1 MAHQQIL
8 RTSTL
13 PPLDRRMAY
22 AREIL
27 NYWMERARTRR
38 QLRALDD
45 RILEDIGMTRD
56 QAAAE
61 SAKYFWQH

>member
-13 PPLDRRMAY
+13 PPLDRRIAY

-27 NYWMERARTRR
+27 HYWMERARTRR
-38 QLRALDD
+38 QLRELDD

>member
-1 MAHQQIL
+1 MAHPQIL

-13 PPLDRRMAY
+13 PPLDHRIAY

-27 NYWMERARTRR
+27 HYWMERARTRR

-45 RILEDIGMTRD
+45 RILEDIGMTRQ

>member
-38 QLRALDD
+38 QLRELDD

>member
-13 PPLDRRMAY
+13 PPLDRRIAY

-38 QLRALDD
+38 QLRSLDD
-45 RILEDIGMTRD
+45 RILEDIGMTRH

>member
-1 MAHQQIL
+1 
-8 RTSTL
+8 
-13 PPLDRRMAY
+13 MAY

-27 NYWMERARTRR
+27 HYWMERARTRR